1 MLHRP
6 SVIFISF
13 FMQSTTL
20 IATLI
25 LYVYPRR
32 RFYTEL
38 KNSIFRKKKSC
49 FLFSIGTFGVPTS
62 FLCPDHTCE
71 AWPLGVWVQDNPTP
85 TCQASSVSL
94 PSSRFD
100 YVMVLHHA
108 NATRERGIKPTLSTA
123 SVSNIKMLS

>member
-13 FMQSTTL
+13 YMQSTTL
-20 IATLI
+20 IATFI

-38 KNSIFRKKKSC
+38 KNSIFRKKKVV
-49 FLFSIGTFGVPTS
+49 FS
-62 FLCPDHTCE
+62 FLYWYIWCSHLIFVPRSYL
-71 AWPLGVWVQDNPTP
+71 WGMVWVQDNPTP
-85 TCQASSVSL
+85 TFQASSVSL

-108 NATRERGIKPTLSTA
+108 NAARERGIKPTLSTA